1 MAQDIGD
8 VFEAGAVV
16 DHLGGDSMPEDMT
29 RAARG
34 DDKPSVCEGL
44 PDNPPDCA
52 GGQRMKR
59 RPTA

>member
-34 DDKPSVCEGL
+34 TTSPA
-44 PDNPPDCA
+44 CA
-52 GGQRMKR
+52 KACRTIHQ
-59 RPTA
+59 TALVVNG